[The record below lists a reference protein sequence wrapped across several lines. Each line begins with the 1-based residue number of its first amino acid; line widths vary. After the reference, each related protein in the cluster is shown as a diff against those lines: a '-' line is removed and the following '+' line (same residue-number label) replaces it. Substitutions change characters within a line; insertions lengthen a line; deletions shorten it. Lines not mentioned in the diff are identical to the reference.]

1 MRSLV
6 GNISGFLFVWWDWVK
21 KFCNT
26 SKGMIFI
33 CAFIAAFVVAFVVV
47 AAVIV
52 YYCCGGG
59 SFIATIAAHCYNDYR
74 CDNEFFSPA
83 DELVFGSSGI
93 TTGITSLFDI
103 PFIMLL
109 LLLWLLLLLLM
120 LLLLVLE
127 KNWGFLAKFDSKG
140 MLKTEKEL
148 PDKLNMFSNTL
159 PNTSSGS
166 YGAKLESPVG
176 RQILNLEFKFYG
188 NLRRKRTED
197 LLCC

>member
-1 MRSLV
+1 MQKEITGVDFSLYV
-6 GNISGFLFVWWDWVK
+6 SSNPSSK
-21 KFCNT
+21 K
-26 SKGMIFI
+26 
-33 CAFIAAFVVAFVVV
+33 
-47 AAVIV
+47 
-52 YYCCGGG
+52 
-59 SFIATIAAHCYNDYR
+59 H
-74 CDNEFFSPA
+74 
-83 DELVFGSSGI
+83 SSGHNLKSRQAQEEQD
-93 TTGITSLFDI
+93 GIDFVAQDKI
-103 PFIMLL
+103 
-109 LLLWLLLLLLM
+109 WREYVYGENH
-120 LLLLVLE
+120 LVKEWE

-188 NLRRKRTED
+188 SLRRKRTED